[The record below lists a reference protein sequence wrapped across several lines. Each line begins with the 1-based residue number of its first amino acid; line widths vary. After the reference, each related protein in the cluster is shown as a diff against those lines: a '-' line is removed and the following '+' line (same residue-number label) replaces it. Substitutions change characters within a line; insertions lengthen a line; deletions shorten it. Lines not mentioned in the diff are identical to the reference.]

1 MPNCIICTEDKEDLV
16 LVECQECKQSSCINC
31 FDKLD
36 KCPFCRYIDFNPI
49 DIQTYYDKNKEKIND
64 TSNDISD
71 DSDDYQI
78 SNAQQN
84 YQLQRFNN
92 RNRNI
97 NKKLDNQNK
106 IKDQIIERYKFSK
119 PYIKRL
125 LYLKYDIPY

>member
-125 LYLKYDIPY
+125 MYLKYDIPY

>member
-125 LYLKYDIPY
+125 MYLKYYIPY